1 MTYQNAWHAGD
12 LSGAVTVAEVK
23 KIQAADA
30 LTLASATSTK
40 ATACKAPATAATP
53 ACSTAT
59 KALAQQTTWKTD
71 DAARV
76 VAVEKAVKAAAAKAA
91 AAKTTVKLTSKE
103 KKALAKELVAL
114 KLASTNA
121 KALVT
126 ADEAAQKKGDCLVK
140 NKATTVCEDLATKLA
155 EDKTAA
161 TSAATAVTTF
171 EKDMPKPSSGA
182 TVGIVIACVAAVLC
196 IGGGAAW
203 YIKHKKGGE
212 ASEAQFGDDL
222 YTAFVDTEEA

>member
-59 KALAQQTTWKTD
+59 AALAQQTTWKTD

-103 KKALAKELVAL
+103 KKA
-114 KLASTNA
+114 
-121 KALVT
+121 
-126 ADEAAQKKGDCLVK
+126 
-140 NKATTVCEDLATKLA
+140 
-155 EDKTAA
+155 
-161 TSAATAVTTF
+161 
-171 EKDMPKPSSGA
+171 
-182 TVGIVIACVAAVLC
+182 
-196 IGGGAAW
+196 
-203 YIKHKKGGE
+203 
-212 ASEAQFGDDL
+212 
-222 YTAFVDTEEA
+222 